1 MKDAHTESV
10 MVLATP
16 FRENREF
23 DYGNQ
28 KTTNRMHELIRV
40 MLEHRLCPPPQEV
53 YSLHRKMSGLFLMAT
68 KLEAKINCYPVWRKL
83 AADFRQT

>member
-1 MKDAHTESV
+1 MKDAHVESV
-10 MVLATP
+10 MILATP

-28 KTTNRMHELIRV
+28 NTTSRMHELIKT
-40 MLEHRLCPPPQEV
+40 MLEHRLCPPPEEV

-68 KLEAKINCYPVWRKL
+68 KLRAKINCYPAWKKL
-83 AADFRQT
+83 AGDFRPT